1 MDGFFL
7 ISSAFVSTATEL
19 HNPSPSTFETPAS
32 FKARREALELST
44 AQLGSLL
51 GISAANVS
59 VIESLSLGDEVVFLH
74 NLTLSLLELGGLEA
88 LDC

>member
-7 ISSAFVSTATEL
+7 ITSAVATTATES
-19 HNPSPSTFETPAS
+19 HVSSFPTFESPAS
-32 FKARREALELST
+32 FKARREALGLTT

-59 VIESLSLGDEVVFLH
+59 VIESLSLGDEVAFLH

-88 LDC
+88 YDC